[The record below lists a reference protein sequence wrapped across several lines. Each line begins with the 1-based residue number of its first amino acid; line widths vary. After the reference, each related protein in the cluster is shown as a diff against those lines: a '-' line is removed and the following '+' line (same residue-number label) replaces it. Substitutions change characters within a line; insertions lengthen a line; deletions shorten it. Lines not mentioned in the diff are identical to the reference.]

1 MSRVFEIAAML
12 VRHAERRFPGQ
23 VALIVGYGSHIK
35 GSAGETSDLDTY
47 YVPDP
52 DGAAAALCTQFVFD
66 GLPYDLWPVPWSM
79 LEDIARADGERPWS
93 LASSL
98 IVDARILYARDQNA
112 RSRFHAL
119 QRQAHQLTLPAARA
133 GMVDRA
139 ERALDRSLAALGRM
153 HMLASIGSAELH
165 DHTNAAHAFLQQF
178 ADSIALLNQRPYSK
192 GYGANHGELLSM
204 PLKPTKLAERI
215 DQILQKPG
223 DAESLR
229 AATLLSADL
238 RMLLAAEKRS
248 FAAPTSHDRALRD
261 FYFFVLEYTNKIRS
275 ACARQDQYAADAAV
289 TMLTEEVA
297 AALAR
302 IAPGIS
308 KTPLLLWR
316 EYAAGYISA
325 RLPDLISVAAERDLV
340 ALERAAARFDSAMRR
355 FLELHRVSADVF
367 DDERDLQ
374 AFLDARAG

>member
-79 LEDIARADGERPWS
+79 LDDIARADGERPWS

-119 QRQAHQLTLPAARA
+119 QRQAQQLALPAAR
-133 GMVDRA
+133 VDMLNRA

-153 HMLASIGSAELH
+153 HMLASIESAELH
-165 DHTNAAHAFLQQF
+165 DHTIAAHAFLQQF
-178 ADSIALLNQRPYSK
+178 SDSIALLNQRTYSK
-192 GYGANHGELLSM
+192 GYGANHGELLRM
-204 PLKPTKLAERI
+204 PLAPSRLAERI
-215 DQILQKPG
+215 TQILQKPG
-223 DAESLR
+223 GADSLR
-229 AATLLSADL
+229 TATLLTADL
-238 RMLLAAEKRS
+238 RALLAAEKRA
-248 FAAPTSHDRALRD
+248 FAAPASHKQALRD
-261 FYFFVLEYTNKIRS
+261 FYFFVLEYTNKIRT
-275 ACARQDQYAADAAV
+275 ACARQNQRAADAAV
-289 TMLTEEVA
+289 TLLTEEVA
-297 AALAR
+297 GALAR
-302 IAPGIS
+302 ITPGIS

-316 EYAAGYISA
+316 EYSAGYVSA
-325 RLPDLISVAAERDLV
+325 RLPDLISVAAEGDLNT
-340 ALERAAARFDSAMRR
+340 LERAAVRFDFAMRR
-355 FLELHRVSADVF
+355 FLELHGVSADVF